1 MERMAIRD
9 PAGRQSLDAVDAARR
24 ESISKTVYRQ
34 CNSDPIAE
42 LKSDSRDI
50 GFLSLRKAKGEPDG
64 GSGGGVGDPGRD
76 YIIHDDT
83 LTSINRS
90 RGDDIQKR
98 T

>member
-1 MERMAIRD
+1 MRSTRL
-9 PAGRQSLDAVDAARR
+9 GGSRSRKR
-24 ESISKTVYRQ
+24 VYRQ

-83 LTSINRS
+83 DVDQQISW
-90 RGDDIQKR
+90 
-98 T
+98 